1 MKTMK
6 SILMSTSLAAL
17 TILSACNGNQQ
28 NEHGDHDHE
37 HHDEM
42 QADENHDHY
51 QMDDHQDG
59 MGLKENAEHRKNE
72 HKMSVQG
79 GTGNYVVGDQVPTRQ
94 VCMVNDA
101 YMAKDQIPVPVNGKT
116 YYGCCQMCVK
126 TLNEQETARIA
137 IDPQTN
143 EKVDKTEAYIVL
155 LDKEGTVAYFKNK
168 ANAASYTKNGN

>member
-1 MKTMK
+1 MKNAK
-6 SILMSTSLAAL
+6 SILMTTAIAAL
-17 TILSACNGNQQ
+17 MLVGGCNGNQQ

-37 HHDEM
+37 MMDPEKEHNHSNMEEHQNGM
-42 QADENHDHY
+42 SHEKNVQQENHEH
-51 QMDDHQDG
+51 QMS
-59 MGLKENAEHRKNE
+59 N
-72 HKMSVQG
+72 QG
-79 GTGNYVVGDQVPTRQ
+79 GIGEYAVGDQVPSIQ

-155 LDKEGTVAYFKNK
+155 LDKEGTVGYFKNK
-168 ANAASYTKNGN
+168 ANAEAYANN

>member
-1 MKTMK
+1 MKKMK
-6 SILMSTSLAAL
+6 SILM
-17 TILSACNGNQQ
+17 TIAITTLMLMTACNGNQQ
-28 NEHGDHDHE
+28 NEHDDHDHHEQMEVDEDHNHSKMEE
-37 HHDEM
+37 HHDGID
-42 QADENHDHY
+42 QDENTESAKH
-51 QMDDHQDG
+51 
-59 MGLKENAEHRKNE
+59 E
-72 HKMSVQG
+72 HKMKVQDKS
-79 GTGNYVVGDQVPTRQ
+79 GNYTVGDQVPTKQ

-137 IDPQTN
+137 TDPQTG

-168 ANAASYTKNGN
+168 ANAEAYDKN

>member
-6 SILMSTSLAAL
+6 LILL
-17 TILSACNGNQQ
+17 TAGTMAFAACNNNPQSDHNG
-28 NEHGDHDHE
+28 HDHQ
-37 HHDEM
+37 HHEEM
-42 QADENHDHY
+42 EGDENHDHS
-51 QMDDHQDG
+51 QMEDHQDG
-59 MGLKENAEHRKNE
+59 MGEEGNAEHQKHE
-72 HKMSVQG
+72 HKMSAQG
-79 GTGNYVVGDQVPTRQ
+79 GSGNYAVGDKVPTKQ

-137 IDPQTN
+137 TDPQTG

-168 ANAASYTKNGN
+168 ANAEAYDKN